1 MVGAVINSTGPS
13 AAVGLTEAV
22 QRELA
27 FLRQVHCHADI
38 LYDPDVIKLAC
49 SRYEYIW
56 LPLLRSK
63 AKAVPPVD
71 IAFVWHCHLLSPV
84 RCAHDA
90 KQQLRCHID

>member
-1 MVGAVINSTGPS
+1 MVGAAYDST
-13 AAVGLTEAV
+13 ACTAVVGLAEAV
-22 QRELA
+22 QQELA

-56 LPLLRSK
+56 LPLLRAK

-71 IAFVWHCHLLSPV
+71 IAFVWHCHLLSPA
-84 RCAHDA
+84 RCATDA
-90 KQQLRCHID
+90 QHQLMKM